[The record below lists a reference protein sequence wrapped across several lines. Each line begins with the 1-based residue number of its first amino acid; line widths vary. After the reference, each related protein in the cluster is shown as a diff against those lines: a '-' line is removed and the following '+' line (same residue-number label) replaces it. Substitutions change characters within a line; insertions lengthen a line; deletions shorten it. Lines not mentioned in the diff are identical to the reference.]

1 MINHKT
7 GLITGSTSGIG
18 KAFANLLAQKGYH
31 LVLVSRD
38 AEKLNIQAEQIAEEY
53 GIKVH
58 MIACDLTQKNAA
70 ITVWQEVRRI
80 GVQIHILI
88 NNAGFNECG
97 SFLATSM
104 EKEIEMMQLHMIFTT
119 QLMKML
125 LPQMVENKYG
135 RILNVGSTGSYIPC
149 PYNAVYAATKAYIL
163 SMSKGIASELK
174 NTGVS
179 ITTLCPGATKT
190 AFAVKAGIEDSLLFK
205 LFVMSP
211 EKVARIGYK
220 ALMKGRLSVIAGIYN
235 KLLVFTACIL
245 PKEVVNFICK
255 KMYGFT

>member
-1 MINHKT
+1 MINHKIA
-7 GLITGSTSGIG
+7 LITGCTSGIG
-18 KAFANLLAQKGYH
+18 KSFANLFAQKGYY

-38 AEKLNIQAEQIAEEY
+38 VEKLNMQTKQIIEEY
-53 GIKVH
+53 GIKVYT
-58 MIACDLTQKNAA
+58 IACDLTQKNAA
-70 ITVWQEVRRI
+70 NEVYNEIKRI
-80 GVQIHILI
+80 GVQVHILI

-97 SFLATSM
+97 SFLDTSI

-119 QLMKML
+119 QLMKLL
-125 LPQMVENKYG
+125 LPQMVEEKSG
-135 RILNVGSTGSYIPC
+135 HILNVGSTGSYMSC

-190 AFAVKAGIEDSLLFK
+190 EFATKAGIENSLLFK

-211 EKVARIGYK
+211 DKVASIGYK
-220 ALMKGRLSVIAGIYN
+220 ALIKGKMTVIAGIYN
-235 KLLVFTACIL
+235 KLLVFAACIL
-245 PKEVVNFICK
+245 PKEVVNYICK
-255 KMYGFT
+255 KMYGFN